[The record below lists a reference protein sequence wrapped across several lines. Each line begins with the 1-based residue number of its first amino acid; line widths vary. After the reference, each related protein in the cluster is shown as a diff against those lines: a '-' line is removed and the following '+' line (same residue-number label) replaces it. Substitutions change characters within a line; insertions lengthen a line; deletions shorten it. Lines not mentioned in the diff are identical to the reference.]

1 MRSNTN
7 YHRQSDPDFNP
18 QFGRRWAEPTKPAFR
33 MNAEPIR
40 LIEIPLAAGT
50 DGSPRAA
57 LLVPPMPAALDRRPV
72 RRIFDSIGDA
82 IAAKRLMEA
91 SR

>member
-1 MRSNTN
+1 MKSSVN
-7 YHRQSDPDFNP
+7 YARQSDPDFNR
-18 QFGRRWAEPTKPAFR
+18 QFARRWSEPTKPVAR
-33 MNAEPIR
+33 PRAEAIK
-40 LIEIPLAAGT
+40 LIEIPLAAGA

-82 IAAKRLMEA
+82 IAAKRMLEA
-91 SR
+91 AR